1 MISVTVELRTVGL
14 RRLSEA
20 LLSVILYFYAI
31 QNSPDFFL
39 RLNKRKL
46 MNIALLIILIVEIV
60 LVALLIFADRTKKG
74 KLAEAASGG
83 SIYALDPNGKPVD
96 WWLIIKT
103 PQNHKVSTAPC
114 DCKTSCGKGDPSGK
128 CYFYADSN
136 NPTPKYMNECVSDPS
151 SALMKTIKQAK
162 SASGVGVWNDDG
174 IDKNGKNI
182 KGQSPEAHSK
192 GMVAYNSG
200 GGFVLN
206 TTTPNFPVAGAFE
219 SGPGC
224 GVQKNNTM
232 YGQQFFCMSYDMDNL
247 KKWGSGMYNAD
258 LSVTNPDLWTATDIL
273 STHGVK
279 GSNAVVDL
287 TTSLNKVPIKLI
299 VKGAGDRVNPWS
311 LVSGSLGVPLQVQ
324 SWTGFNIPPYGPK
337 GSGLPSGKWDWTS
350 QNCDSQNKGLEQV
363 CSINY
368 GKGVQ
373 NAGNSQDHSKIGVS
387 SSGDDWVIFGSMN
400 EQTSQEKRGG
410 EFYAMKNSQLHT
422 FLKNGFSGRTR
433 QVGADYC
440 GAPGTQAGSCP
451 GRSSPTPTPSPTPSP
466 KPYPDGNCPC
476 HDSEGNVCRTK
487 SGNCYASERTCES
500 AKSGGVSR
508 GCSWE
513 GR

>member
-1 MISVTVELRTVGL
+1 MNLVT
-14 RRLSEA
+14 
-20 LLSVILYFYAI
+20 
-31 QNSPDFFL
+31 
-39 RLNKRKL
+39 
-46 MNIALLIILIVEIV
+46 LIILILEIV
-60 LVALLIFADRTKKG
+60 VIGVLIFLESRTDG
-74 KLAEAASGG
+74 TPAGGASSASG
-83 SIYALDPNGKPVD
+83 SIYALDEDGKPVD
-96 WWLIIKT
+96 WWIIIKT
-103 PQNHKVSTAPC
+103 PKNSKVDTAPC
-114 DCKTSCGKGDPSGK
+114 GCKTSCGRGSPDGK

-136 NPTPKYMNECVSDPS
+136 NPTPKYMNKCVSDPS

-224 GVQKNNTM
+224 GKQKDNTEF
-232 YGQQFFCMSYDMDNL
+232 GQQFFCMSYDIDNL
-247 KKWGSGMYNAD
+247 KKWGSGMYNAA
-258 LSVTNPDLWTATDIL
+258 LKATNSDLWTATDIL
-273 STHGVK
+273 SATGDKK
-279 GSNAVVDL
+279 GSNTVVDL

-324 SWTGFNIPPYGPK
+324 SWTGFNLPPYTAT
-337 GSGLPSGKWDWTS
+337 SQDWTA

-422 FLKNGFSGRTR
+422 FLKNGYSGRTR